1 MFPEPHTFSTTLS
14 VEIPT
19 DEEVLV
25 PLVCLFLSL
34 SSRFHLVAREHCQ
47 DSQALQVE
55 AGTRVRSK
63 GRAFSLLLKGMTA
76 FSAGG
81 FAMVFLTRT
90 NSGLKCALRGVRL
103 QAGKREMQIKV
114 SLRTVLE
121 TLPRSRAT

>member
-1 MFPEPHTFSTTLS
+1 MAHEQS
-14 VEIPT
+14 
-19 DEEVLV
+19 
-25 PLVCLFLSL
+25 
-34 SSRFHLVAREHCQ
+34 Q

-55 AGTRVRSK
+55 AGTRLRSK
-63 GRAFSLLLKGMTA
+63 GRVVSLFLKGMA
-76 FSAGG
+76 VFSAGG

-121 TLPRSRAT
+121 TLPGSRAT